1 MEPAGKGRGG
11 DLGKTGLWSKLW
23 AFWDLGKLFASYFLM
38 FYMVHCLQ
46 AHGGASRSVN
56 KKVDWEELPG

>member
-23 AFWDLGKLFASYFLM
+23 AFWDLGLWASYLPPIFSCFIWCTASKLM
-38 FYMVHCLQ
+38 VGLQ
-46 AHGGASRSVN
+46 GV
-56 KKVDWEELPG
+56 